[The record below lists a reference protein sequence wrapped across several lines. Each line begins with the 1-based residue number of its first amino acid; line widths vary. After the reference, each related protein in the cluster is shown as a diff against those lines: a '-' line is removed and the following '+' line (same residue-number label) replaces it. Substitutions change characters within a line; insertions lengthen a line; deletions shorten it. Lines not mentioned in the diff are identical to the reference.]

1 MPRIPFD
8 PLDAL
13 FVRRMGKELSG
24 AGMDPNVTGRSV
36 QLGVGPPHAARLAVL
51 DLTAHS
57 AGNAAGM
64 GNADFIT
71 ERLRGK
77 IDFTPIYVNGLTC
90 RDPAG
95 MRMPCVMP
103 DDRSA
108 LLACLH
114 TCGAAG
120 PFRAVLIEDTA
131 HIETLWA
138 SEALLPEARENPA
151 LTAAGPP
158 RPLPFDGE
166 GALGTLAFPL
176 AEQL

>member
-1 MPRIPFD
+1 
-8 PLDAL
+8 
-13 FVRRMGKELSG
+13 
-24 AGMDPNVTGRSV
+24 
-36 QLGVGPPHAARLAVL
+36 
-51 DLTAHS
+51 
-57 AGNAAGM
+57 
-64 GNADFIT
+64 
-71 ERLRGK
+71 
-77 IDFTPIYVNGLTC
+77 
-90 RDPAG
+90 

-114 TCGAAG
+114 TWRRRR

-138 SEALLPEARENPA
+138 SEALLAEAREDPA

-166 GALGTLAFPL
+166 GALGRSPSLLPNNSRTRESAGDFSRRFPCF
-176 AEQL
+176 

>member
-1 MPRIPFD
+1 
-8 PLDAL
+8 
-13 FVRRMGKELSG
+13 
-24 AGMDPNVTGRSV
+24 
-36 QLGVGPPHAARLAVL
+36 
-51 DLTAHS
+51 
-57 AGNAAGM
+57 
-64 GNADFIT
+64 
-71 ERLRGK
+71 
-77 IDFTPIYVNGLTC
+77 
-90 RDPAG
+90 

-138 SEALLPEARENPA
+138 SEALLAEARENPA

-158 RPLPFDGE
+158 RPSPSTAKGRSGRSPSLLPNSSRTRESAGDFSRR
-166 GALGTLAFPL
+166 FPCF
-176 AEQL
+176 